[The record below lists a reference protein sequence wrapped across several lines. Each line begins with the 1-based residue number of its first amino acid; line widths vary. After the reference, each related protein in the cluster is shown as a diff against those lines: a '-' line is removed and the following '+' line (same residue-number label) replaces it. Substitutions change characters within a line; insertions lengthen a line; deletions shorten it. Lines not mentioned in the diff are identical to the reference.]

1 MTAII
6 MKILSAIMSV
16 VVFLSGMFPALFGG
30 KVYIDPNGNE
40 VTVVGD
46 IDIGEENLIIND
58 YDEFKKLG
66 DIGINYSEDFFE
78 EKSLAVATIKMQEDD
93 KLYILSIFAE
103 GTNVEM
109 EYLIDYGQGLAAQL
123 GKIYMPDDKT
133 VFIEIDKN
141 IQLFKTTDF
150 GKKNMF
156 FPS

>member
-1 MTAII
+1 MTAIFV
-6 MKILSAIMSV
+6 KFLSVMMSV

-30 KVYIDPNGNE
+30 KKYIDPNGNK
-40 VTVVGD
+40 VTVVSD

-66 DIGINYSEDFFE
+66 DMGINYSEDFFE

-133 VFIEIDKN
+133 FFIEIDKN

>member
-1 MTAII
+1 MTAIFV
-6 MKILSAIMSV
+6 KFLSVMMSV
-16 VVFLSGMFPALFGG
+16 VAFLSGMFPALFGG
-30 KVYIDPNGNE
+30 KLYIDPNGNE
-40 VTVVGD
+40 VTVVSD

-66 DIGINYSEDFFE
+66 DMGINYSEDFFE

-93 KLYILSIFAE
+93 KLYILSIFTE

>member
-6 MKILSAIMSV
+6 VKTLSAVMSV

-40 VTVVGD
+40 VTVVSD
-46 IDIGEENLIIND
+46 INIGEENLIIND
-58 YDEFKKLG
+58 YDEFEKLG